1 MYYTQSIN
9 CKFFYI
15 FLIITLKNICLSFVN
30 NLSESKFL
38 QIKKLYKL
46 ILGQVKDNSLLIETF
61 PILSSLVLFRVAE
74 ETKYHTENISI
85 NRKLFFTC

>member
-38 QIKKLYKL
+38 QIKN
-46 ILGQVKDNSLLIETF
+46 NSLLIETF
-61 PILSSLVLFRVAE
+61 PIFSSLVLFRVAE

-85 NRKLFFTC
+85 DRGLFFTC